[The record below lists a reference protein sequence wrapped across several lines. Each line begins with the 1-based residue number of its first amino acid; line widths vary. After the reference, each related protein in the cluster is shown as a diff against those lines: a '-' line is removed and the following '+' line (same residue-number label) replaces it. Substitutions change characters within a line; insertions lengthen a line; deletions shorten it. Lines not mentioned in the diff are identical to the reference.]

1 MLKRSAAAV
10 AAGGLLL
17 GAAACSDDDDSDTT
31 STTDA
36 TAGAVDDL
44 DGADGGADATDGAE
58 GGADATDATDA
69 TDGAEGGADAT
80 DGAEGD
86 DAEGAGNGAD
96 GELSEGLAAAY
107 EEMGGETG
115 ELGALQNVESGDAG
129 TLATFDNGWLT
140 ESADG
145 TVTPLIGE
153 IGNTW
158 VTDGG
163 LENELGLPTAP
174 ETGDA
179 ATGWQQTFENGTL
192 SWVNDGA
199 GNWSADIQPGQ

>member
-58 GGADATDATDA
+58 GGADATD
-69 TDGAEGGADAT
+69 GAEGDDA

-86 DAEGAGNGAD
+86 DVEGAGNGAD

-145 TVTPLIGE
+145 TVTPLVGE

-158 VTDGG
+158 VADGG